1 MNGKAKNAP
10 VGLGGNLRDFGV
22 AEVLQLVGQQRK
34 SGILEVKRKHQ
45 PGLRLVFDEGR
56 VVLATPVGKRE
67 FEPLGEMLVRSGFFA
82 QKQLDRMWK
91 QCEERVQSLRD
102 VMLSSGFIVADT
114 LESME
119 SLLTRETIF
128 NLLQCSEGEFSF
140 SPQPVHHNR
149 DASSLLGA
157 EQILMDGLRVTDEW
171 CALQSRLPNEANVYK
186 LAKDSDEIM
195 SEFESHIGSDTY
207 SREEALQ
214 ILELINGE
222 RTVREVID
230 RSMLGTFE
238 GMRILI
244 RFVEW
249 GVLERCGRS
258 ANRVELDGEVGTSRF
273 VGLMGRVAASIVPF
287 VLLASL
293 VAISEKQPLLRE
305 APVMG
310 VAVVRSQMTE
320 LQVDLETLRLKRAL
334 ATGRWLR
341 IAPRDLKNPETFA
354 LRVGVPRPELISSAN
369 QPYYYVQEGRGW
381 IPLAPVR
388 DLSPS
393 P

>member
-1 MNGKAKNAP
+1 MNGKIKDAP
-10 VGLGGNLRDFGV
+10 VGLGGNLCDFGV

-34 SGILEVKRKHQ
+34 SGVLAVSRKQQ
-45 PGLRLVFDEGR
+45 PDLRLFFDEGR
-56 VVLATPVGKRE
+56 VVSATPVGKRDL
-67 FEPLGEMLVRSGFFA
+67 EPLGEILVRSDFFT
-82 QKQLDRMWK
+82 QKQLDGMWK

-102 VMLSSGFIVADT
+102 VMLSSGFVVVDT
-114 LESME
+114 LDRVE

-140 SPQPVHHNR
+140 SPQAVHHTR

-171 CALQSRLPNEANVYK
+171 CALQPRLLQETNVYK
-186 LAKDSDEIM
+186 LSKDSEETIR
-195 SEFESHIGSDTY
+195 ELESHIGSDTY
-207 SREEALQ
+207 SHEDALQ
-214 ILELINGE
+214 ILQMINGE

-258 ANRVELDGEVGTSRF
+258 TKVVERDSGLGSARIME
-273 VGLMGRVAASIVPF
+273 LMGSMAASIVPF
-287 VLLASL
+287 LLLASL
-293 VAISEKQPLLRE
+293 VAVSQKQPLQRG
-305 APVMG
+305 APVIG
-310 VAVVRSQMTE
+310 VPFVRNQMVE
-320 LQVDLETLRLKRAL
+320 LQVTLETLRLKRAL
-334 ATGRWLR
+334 AAGRWLR
-341 IAPRDLKNPETFA
+341 TAPGDLKNPETFA
-354 LRVGVPRPELISSAN
+354 LRVGVQDSELISSAH
-369 QPYYYVQEGRGW
+369 QPYYYVQEGRSL
-381 IPLAPVR
+381 IPLAPAR
-388 DLSPS
+388 DISPN